1 MYSVESIRCFVYQ
14 IRLKVTGDVWSQKK
28 KKEKK
33 GLSVL
38 FHSLGKWS
46 QLFGL
51 MVNSLHPNISM
62 HILPTVLY
70 TFRRVL
76 SRRVCKREIRF

>member
-28 KKEKK
+28 KKKK
-33 GLSVL
+33 ELSVL

-51 MVNSLHPNISM
+51 MVNSLHPIISM
-62 HILPTVLY
+62 HILHTVLY

-76 SRRVCKREIRF
+76 LRRVCKREIRF

>member
-14 IRLKVTGDVWSQKK
+14 IRLKVIGDVRSQKK
-28 KKEKK
+28 KKK
-33 GLSVL
+33 LSVL
-38 FHSLGKWS
+38 FHSLAKWS

-51 MVNSLHPNISM
+51 MVNPLHPNISM
-62 HILPTVLY
+62 HILHTVLY

-76 SRRVCKREIRF
+76 LRRVCKREIRC

>member
-28 KKEKK
+28 KKE
-33 GLSVL
+33 LSVL

-46 QLFGL
+46 QLFGQ

>member
-14 IRLKVTGDVWSQKK
+14 IRLKVTGDGRSQKK
-28 KKEKK
+28 KKE
-33 GLSVL
+33 LSDL
-38 FHSLGKWS
+38 FHSLAKWS

-51 MVNSLHPNISM
+51 MVNPLHHNISM
-62 HILPTVLY
+62 HILHTVLY

-76 SRRVCKREIRF
+76 LRRVCKREIRC